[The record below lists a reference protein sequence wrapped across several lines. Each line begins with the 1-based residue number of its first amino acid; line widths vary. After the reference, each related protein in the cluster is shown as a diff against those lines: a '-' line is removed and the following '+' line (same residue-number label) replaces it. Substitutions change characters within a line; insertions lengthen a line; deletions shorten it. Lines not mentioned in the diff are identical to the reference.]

1 MTNGRIA
8 NGKLQLI
15 CHFLR
20 GHFIGLIKTNPTT
33 HREVMSIIMKTD
45 NLGRADMIEKLEAIL
60 ALLDDSGHSIAAIK
74 IEEAINAL
82 KRSEN
87 ESKTSNKTL

>member
-1 MTNGRIA
+1 M
-8 NGKLQLI
+8 
-15 CHFLR
+15 
-20 GHFIGLIKTNPTT
+20 IK
-33 HREVMSIIMKTD
+33 
-45 NLGRADMIEKLEAIL
+45 KLEAIL

-87 ESKTSNKTL
+87 ESKASGTIL